1 MEPKISLIV
10 AIAKNRAIGKDNKLL
25 WYLPEDLKRFKKLT
39 TGHAIIM
46 GRKTFE
52 SIGKPLPNRT
62 NIIVTRDPVYKA
74 EGCFVAH
81 SVEEAIYKAQS
92 FEKNEIFIIGGGQIF
107 EQALGLAD
115 KLYVT
120 IVEKEY
126 HDADSFFP
134 EYSHFTKIILQE
146 EDEYEG
152 MKYKFLEL
160 EK

>member
-1 MEPKISLIV
+1 MIISLIV

-25 WYLPEDLKRFKKLT
+25 WYIPEDLKRFKKLT

-62 NIIVTRDPVYKA
+62 NVIITHDPVYRA
-74 EGCFVAH
+74 EGCIVAH
-81 SVEEAIYKAQS
+81 SIEEAIYKAKS
-92 FEKNEIFIIGGGQIF
+92 FENNEIFIIGGGQIF
-107 EQALGLAD
+107 EQALPLAD

-120 IVEKEY
+120 ILEKEY

-134 EYSHFTKIILQE
+134 EYPNFKKIVLQE
-146 EDEYEG
+146 ESEYEG
-152 MKYKFLEL
+152 IKYRFLEL
-160 EK
+160 VK